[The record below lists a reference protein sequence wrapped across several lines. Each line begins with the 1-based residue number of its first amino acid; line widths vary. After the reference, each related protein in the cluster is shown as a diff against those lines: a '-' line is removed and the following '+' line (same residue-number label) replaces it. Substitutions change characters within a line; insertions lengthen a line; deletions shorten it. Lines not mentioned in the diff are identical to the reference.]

1 MIWNSWRENGT
12 LSMINQTET
21 IIQGMKLQN
30 FNTEVLMSNLCDY
43 NDAYILV
50 RDNIAITGNVAA
62 WVTFKNCAPLTKCFT
77 IIDGTTID
85 HTEDLDLVMSMCN
98 LLEYSLNY
106 YITTGSLWFYSK
118 KKLILVMILQLMT
131 IIFKERQV

>member
-1 MIWNSWRENGT
+1 MIWNSWPENGT

-43 NDAYILV
+43 NDAYILE
-50 RDNIAITGNVAA
+50 RDNITITGNVAA

-77 IIDGTTID
+77 EIDGTTID
-85 HTEDLDLVMSMCN
+85 HTEDWDLVMSMCN

-106 YITTGSLWFYSK
+106 SITTGSLWFYSK
-118 KKLILVMILQLMT
+118 KKS
-131 IIFKERQV
+131 

>member
-1 MIWNSWRENGT
+1 MIWNSWPENGT
-12 LSMINQTET
+12 MSMINQTET

-30 FNTEVLMSNLCDY
+30 FNTEVLMFNLCDY

-50 RDNIAITGNVAA
+50 RDNITITGNVAA

-77 IIDGTTID
+77 KIDGTTID
-85 HTEDLDLVMSMCN
+85 HTEDWDLVMSMCN

-106 YITTGSLWFYSK
+106 SITTGSLWFYSK
-118 KKLILVMILQLMT
+118 KKS
-131 IIFKERQV
+131 

>member
-1 MIWNSWRENGT
+1 MIWNSWPENGT

-50 RDNIAITGNVAA
+50 RDNITITGNVAA

-77 IIDGTTID
+77 EIDGTTID
-85 HTEDLDLVMSMCN
+85 HTEDWDLVMSMCN

-106 YITTGSLWFYSK
+106 SITTGSLWFYSK
-118 KKLILVMILQLMT
+118 KKS
-131 IIFKERQV
+131 